1 MQLAIGVPVYF
12 VQIVKNKENEPSKTP
27 NRIAA
32 AVY

>member
-12 VQIVKNKENEPSKTP
+12 VQIVKNKENETP